1 MMQQAWTTTD
11 IETLEAIELPTRE
24 AFTGLCG
31 GLITV
36 DLDVC
41 IDLDVD
47 ADIDLGGDC
56 DSDSGSSNGGGS
68 GDNGNNGN
76 NGKDKCD

>member
-36 DLDVC
+36 DLDVN
-41 IDLDVD
+41 IDVD
-47 ADIDLGGDC
+47 ADADVDLGGDC
-56 DSDSGSSNGGGS
+56 SSDSDGSSGGGNNGGG
-68 GDNGNNGN
+68 
-76 NGKDKCD
+76 KCK

>member
-1 MMQQAWTTTD
+1 MVQQAWTTAE
-11 IETLEAIELPTRE
+11 IEAFEAIELPTRE

-47 ADIDLGGDC
+47 VDADLDLGGDC
-56 DSDSGSSNGGGS
+56 DSSSGGSNGGGS
-68 GDNGNNGN
+68 NGGGSNG
-76 NGKDKCD
+76 GGSCK

>member
-1 MMQQAWTTTD
+1 MMQQAWTTAD

-31 GLITV
+31 GLISV

-41 IDLDVD
+41 IDVDVD
-47 ADIDLGGDC
+47 ADVNVGGDC
-56 DSDSGSSNGGGS
+56 DSGGSSGGNNGGG
-68 GDNGNNGN
+68 
-76 NGKDKCD
+76 KCD

>member
-31 GLITV
+31 GLISV

-41 IDLDVD
+41 IDVDVD
-47 ADIDLGGDC
+47 ADVNVGGDC
-56 DSDSGSSNGGGS
+56 DSGGSSGGNNGGG
-68 GDNGNNGN
+68 
-76 NGKDKCD
+76 KCK